1 MERDASRRARE
12 GRLGPSARARARAPR
27 PGRAGL
33 TLIEIMVVV
42 VIVAIA
48 STGVSMGIGALTRTS
63 LRSACV
69 RLSSLV
75 RYSYH
80 RSLTHG
86 TTVRLTLNMESGTFN
101 VTEAH
106 GRVTLVRSDAPLREA
121 GERAEKEDDGE
132 DAPAE
137 DSAALDPWEAA
148 RLRLEQP
155 DALVMPASPFAPLT
169 TPSGATME
177 RFSNKPI
184 GDDVRF
190 TKVIVAHEAEPREEG
205 TVDLFFF
212 PGGLTQ
218 HAVVQLIDRN
228 EIVYSVEVHPL
239 SGRTVIH
246 DSPYEPEVL
255 MDDPT
260 QRDESATELDDR

>member
-1 MERDASRRARE
+1 
-12 GRLGPSARARARAPR
+12 
-27 PGRAGL
+27 
-33 TLIEIMVVV
+33 MVVV
-42 VIVAIA
+42 VIIAIA

-86 TTVRLTLNMESGTFN
+86 TTVRLALNMESDTFS

-106 GRVTLVRSDAPLREA
+106 GRVTLVRSDAPLREEA
-121 GERAEKEDDGE
+121 ERAEKEDGAGTPGE
-132 DAPAE
+132 E
-137 DSAALDPWEAA
+137 SAALDPWEAA

-155 DALVMPASPFAPLT
+155 DTLVMPPSPFGPLT
-169 TPSGATME
+169 TPSGATIE
-177 RFSNKPI
+177 RFTNKPI
-184 GDDVRF
+184 GDDVGF
-190 TKVIVAHEAEPREEG
+190 AKVIVSHEAEPREEG
-205 TVDLFFF
+205 SVDLFFF

-218 HAVVQLIDRN
+218 HAVVQLVDRN
-228 EIVYSVEVHPL
+228 QIVYSVEIHPL

-260 QRDESATELDDR
+260 QRDDSASELEDR